1 MLKSAT
7 LKLFLAT
14 LLLNCLDATAQTS
27 ALNVKGGSSA
37 GLFIGSA
44 YTVQAMG
51 DVDIAATG
59 AMTLGS
65 SGTPDFRIKGNFT
78 NSGTFTC
85 GTSTV
90 TLNGAA
96 AQATAGVT
104 YHNLTLNNTTSTPAS
119 AATLAANSVI
129 GGTLTLTS
137 GVLNTGAFTVDLG
150 ANGAIAETAI
160 NPTSYVSGSVK
171 ATRNTG
177 TGIGAVNFGGLGL
190 TMTET
195 SKINNSTEVIR
206 RTGTASVGA
215 GKNSILRYFDITP
228 NTDDESMNGTIVFS
242 YTTAEL
248 NNQLEDNLK
257 IYKSS
262 DGGSTWKQQTTTLNA
277 AANTLTVSGITSF
290 SRWTA
295 SDAVSNALPIELL
308 SFNAALKG
316 NEVAISWQTANEK
329 NNDYFAIERSGETID
344 WKAIDTVKGAGNSNT
359 VLNYAY
365 TDEKPLSGMSY
376 YRLKQVDFD
385 NSFSYSDIAVVNFDG
400 IKIIDLFPN
409 PSEGNFNLLMKSSIE
424 TSIDLTIYNAIGQ
437 IIKTQQMQ
445 ITKGENTLHAQF
457 EAANGK
463 YLITV
468 KSTDG
473 AYYDYTV
480 VLNK

>member
-1 MLKSAT
+1 M
-7 LKLFLAT
+7 
-14 LLLNCLDATAQTS
+14 
-27 ALNVKGGSSA
+27 
-37 GLFIGSA
+37 
-44 YTVQAMG
+44 
-51 DVDIAATG
+51 
-59 AMTLGS
+59 
-65 SGTPDFRIKGNFT
+65 
-78 NSGTFTC
+78 
-85 GTSTV
+85 
-90 TLNGAA
+90 
-96 AQATAGVT
+96 
-104 YHNLTLNNTTSTPAS
+104 
-119 AATLAANSVI
+119 
-129 GGTLTLTS
+129 
-137 GVLNTGAFTVDLG
+137 
-150 ANGAIAETAI
+150 
-160 NPTSYVSGSVK
+160 SGS
-171 ATRNTG
+171 
-177 TGIGAVNFGGLGL
+177 
-190 TMTET
+190 
-195 SKINNSTEVIR
+195 
-206 RTGTASVGA
+206 
-215 GKNSILRYFDITP
+215 
-228 NTDDESMNGTIVFS
+228 IVFS

-248 NNQLEDNLK
+248 NGQLEDSLK

-262 DGGSTWKQQTTTLNA
+262 NGGSTWSQQTSTVNTTNK
-277 AANTLTVSGITSF
+277 TLTVSGITSF
-290 SRWTA
+290 SRWTG
-295 SDAVSNALPIELL
+295 SNKVSNALPIELL

-365 TDEKPLSGMSY
+365 TDEKPLSGTSY

-480 VLNK
+480 VLNN

>member
-1 MLKSAT
+1 MLKTTT
-7 LKLFLAT
+7 LKLLLAT
-14 LLLNCLDATAQTS
+14 LLLSCLDATAQTT
-27 ALNVKGGSSA
+27 ALTVKGGSSA
-37 GLFIGSA
+37 GLFIGNA

-51 DVDIAATG
+51 NVDIASTG
-59 AMTLGS
+59 TMTLGS
-65 SGTPDFRIKGNFT
+65 SGTPDLRIKGNFT

-104 YHNLTLNNTTSTPAS
+104 YHNLTLHNTTSPATS
-119 AATLAANSVI
+119 AATLAANCAI
-129 GGTLTLTS
+129 GGTLTLTT
-137 GVLNTGAFTVDLG
+137 GVLNTGANTIDLG
-150 ANGAIAETAI
+150 ASGAIAETAI
-160 NPTSYVSGSVK
+160 APTSYVEGFVK

-177 TGIGAVNFGGLGL
+177 SSSGTVTFGGLGL
-190 TMTET
+190 SMTET
-195 SKINNSTEVIR
+195 SKTNNSTIVIR

-215 GKNSILRYFDITP
+215 GNNSILRYFDITP
-228 NTDDESMNGTIVFS
+228 VSDASMNGTIVFS

-248 NNQLEDNLK
+248 NGQAEDSLK

-262 DGGSTWKQQTTTLNA
+262 NSGSTWSQQTSTVNA

-295 SDAVSNALPIELL
+295 SNKVSAPLPVAFL
-308 SFNAALKG
+308 SFNAKLK
-316 NEVAISWQTANEK
+316 NTVVELSWQTANEN

-409 PSEGNFNLLMKSSIE
+409 PSVGNFNILIQSSIE
-424 TSIDLTIYNAIGQ
+424 SSIDLTIYNAIGQ
-437 IIKTQQMQ
+437 MIKTQQMQ
-445 ITKGENTLHAQF
+445 ITKGVNTVNAQF
-457 EAANGK
+457 EGATGK

-468 KSTDG
+468 KTTDG
-473 AYYDYTV
+473 AYYDYTM